1 MRTYVDRLHTY
12 ACSQTYIDKHTHTF
26 THALTQSHACI
37 GLRVRILRNYMR
49 EVTAP
54 FPMQLQHPS
63 CHHQLLLNLCT
74 VLSQDAGSY
83 TGVLNRFDN
92 DVCIRYRLECLHN
105 VYTCMN
111 DYAYTIGVNV
121 QTIIQ
126 VLAIWY
132 PVIPWTFSPYI
143 SPR

>member
-1 MRTYVDRLHTY
+1 MQSNLYRQAHSYFHTCTYPITRMHRPT
-12 ACSQTYIDKHTHTF
+12 
-26 THALTQSHACI
+26 CI
-37 GLRVRILRNYMR
+37 RILRNYMR
-49 EVTAP
+49 AVTAP

-132 PVIPWTFSPYI
+132 PDIPWTFSQGC
-143 SPR
+143 